1 MTEREELAA
10 RLEHLSEARLT
21 DLNLDLMALQEEPM
35 PYKASKKVGAA
46 QRAVSRAI
54 FYLQEAAEILKE
66 SK

>member
-1 MTEREELAA
+1 MTEREELVH
-10 RLEHLSEARLT
+10 RIEHLSEAKLT
-21 DLNLDLMALQEEPM
+21 DLNLDLLVLQGEPM